1 MNCSIAQV
9 ANLLCRRLPAG
20 RAQLNPAAPESA
32 HLCRVLFLLL
42 AIQLLAGSVG
52 AADKLQ
58 ADLIPQGIRTRSESS
73 IPVELRFQWSGSH
86 ILEGRLEVE
95 LRDGNQVLER
105 YRSDDL
111 ALTTGEQR
119 FRMLLPP
126 PIEPYSDE
134 QVEAH
139 LKFVAAHEVY
149 DLDYSIISIP
159 TRRERSLAVGWCN
172 PRTGTDSHAL
182 SLEQNLQFE
191 RFAPPSDDSASK
203 SLLTT
208 MVRLTPEDLSPQ
220 PLSYTAFDIMVLTA
234 EGFAEA
240 REGQLHALA
249 RWAKGGGS
257 LCVFVGG
264 NLQPQH
270 LSFLNELAGI
280 GAGGP
285 AFLADSAGNLLP
297 GHEKIACV
305 HSGLGRSVIVMGDNA
320 IDPAVWRR
328 ASVFLW
334 KFRNTQAQ
342 AIEETGHWEIA
353 TNNLDDVNA
362 MASHP
367 SSVQNRVR
375 FAYRQGPQGMSY
387 GGETFSSGGSTAF
400 GGPLMNQLMP
410 KTVRLI
416 PFGALIVLLALFLL
430 MIGPVDYFV
439 LGWLRRRR
447 FTWVLFPA
455 TSLAFMVA
463 TVVMANYYLGRHDQR
478 RSLIVVD
485 MDADGT
491 ALRWNRYELV
501 FAARDR
507 QAVTEVKDA
516 LWTSVASVQAD
527 WTSINDDGNAVRDS
541 GPPWYEGSVPV
552 HFRTSEPIRQWRPV
566 LNRVFSFEPPPVP
579 LLPDWHAVE
588 AAWPDLPAIR
598 AKLSTG
604 KPFAGDVCA
613 ISGLNSALHHDGTN
627 KILSDSTLQELCLA
641 DSSGLFALVSQ
652 ISPTGGANYEDLQ
665 GMDTQESDSAL
676 AIVTQNGDDIIVYR
690 RFFHGN

>member
-1 MNCSIAQV
+1 MKRFSVGAILV
-9 ANLLCRRLPAG
+9 
-20 RAQLNPAAPESA
+20 
-32 HLCRVLFLLL
+32 
-42 AIQLLAGSVG
+42 AIQLFAGNAG

-95 LRDGNQVLER
+95 LRDGNQILER
-105 YRSDDL
+105 YRSGDL

-149 DLDYSIISIP
+149 DLDYSIISVP
-159 TRRERSLAVGWCN
+159 TRRERSLAVGWCS
-172 PRTGTDSHAL
+172 PRTGTDSQAL
-182 SLEQNLQFE
+182 NLGQNLQFE
-191 RFAPPSDDSASK
+191 RFAPPSDDPTSK
-203 SLLTT
+203 SLVTT

-220 PLSYTAFDIMVLTA
+220 PLSYTAFDVMVLTA

-240 REGQLHALA
+240 REGQLHGLA
-249 RWAKGGGS
+249 RWVKGGGS
-257 LCVFVGG
+257 LCVFVRG

-270 LSFLNELAGI
+270 LSFLNELAGTN
-280 GAGGP
+280 AGSP
-285 AFLADSAGNLLP
+285 QFLADSAGNLLP
-297 GHEKIACV
+297 GHEKMASLR
-305 HSGLGRSVIVMGDNA
+305 SGLGRSVIVTGNDA
-320 IDPAVWRR
+320 IDPVVWRR
-328 ASVFLW
+328 ASLFLW
-334 KFRNTQAQ
+334 KFRGDQVQ

-353 TNNLDDVNA
+353 TNNLDDINA
-362 MASHP
+362 MASQP
-367 SSVQNRVR
+367 SYVQNRI
-375 FAYRQGPQGMSY
+375 RQAHGRWPQGMTYGDASY
-387 GGETFSSGGSTAF
+387 SVQSTEF
-400 GGPLMNQLMP
+400 GGKVMSQLMP

-416 PFGALIVLLALFLL
+416 PFGALVVMLGLFLL
-430 MIGPVDYFV
+430 MIGPLDYFV

-455 TSLAFMVA
+455 TCLAFTVG

-478 RSLIVVD
+478 RSLTVVD
-485 MDADGT
+485 LGADGT
-491 ALRWNRYELV
+491 PLRWNRYELV

-516 LWTSVASVQAD
+516 LWTDVASVQSD
-527 WTSINDDGNAVRDS
+527 WNIGNDDESAVRES

-552 HFRTSEPIRQWRPV
+552 HFRTSEPIHQWRPV

-579 LLPDWHAVE
+579 LLPDWRAVE

-598 AKLSTG
+598 AKLSTS

-613 ISGLNSALHHDGTN
+613 ISGLNSALRHDGTN
-627 KILSDSTLQELCLA
+627 KILSDSILQELCLA

-652 ISPTGGANYEDLQ
+652 VSPTGGANYEDLQ